1 MHNPFDQLAKQI
13 GKEALDA
20 SGLTIVQRE
29 ISRDAQHADILHD
42 PDPTRGERS
51 GGLGAGGGGGSKPSP
66 TTEEQE
72 FIMIIHT
79 TFAEAKEI
87 AWNAGRVQEA
97 ARALLTVL
105 RVRGIALQEAI
116 RERIQAE
123 KDPERLERWLE
134 KAAVATSIAEVLDEA
149 S

>member
-1 MHNPFDQLAKQI
+1 
-13 GKEALDA
+13 
-20 SGLTIVQRE
+20 
-29 ISRDAQHADILHD
+29 
-42 PDPTRGERS
+42 
-51 GGLGAGGGGGSKPSP
+51 
-66 TTEEQE
+66 
-72 FIMIIHT
+72 MIIHT